1 MLDASEYMASEGL
14 EVGVLFSAIP
24 ARFYRAVGWEDVA
37 MPGFE
42 LLLPVG
48 SGTHWVDSAP
58 PDSTQAAAAEEGG
71 FSVGDWTVL
80 PFDEGRDLEEVMALH
95 DRANAR
101 RSASLH

>member
-1 MLDASEYMASEGL
+1 MLLCRMLDASEYMASEGL

-48 SGTHWVDSAP
+48 SGTRWADSAP
-58 PDSTQAAAAEEGG
+58 PDSAPAAAAEDND
-71 FSVGDWTVL
+71 FSI
-80 PFDEGRDLEEVMALH
+80 
-95 DRANAR
+95 NN
-101 RSASLH
+101 